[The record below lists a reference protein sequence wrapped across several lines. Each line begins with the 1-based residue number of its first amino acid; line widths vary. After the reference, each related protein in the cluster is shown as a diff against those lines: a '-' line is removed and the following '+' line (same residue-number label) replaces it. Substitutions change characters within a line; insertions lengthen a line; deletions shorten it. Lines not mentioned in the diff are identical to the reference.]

1 MNEKQFTII
10 WVVALVII
18 LLAGGGAIWYL
29 QFDVLVEKKNLLNAE
44 KAKVADARQKEAK
57 IPTLEKSIAALTKE
71 ANELAAHIPNLDRA
85 EYDIFAELL
94 DELRRKAGVNVP
106 RAQWTVPARP
116 TPIPGRPPFV
126 QPATVHKVQ
135 YDITVSGSFYQLL
148 RYINL
153 LEQQKRFI
161 GVENFT
167 VGRGGGAAEAAGA
180 KSAAAPRRDLKITIY
195 SYTYKL
201 PTTAFELPIEDAR
214 SGKSTDIPD

>member
-29 QFDVLVEKKNLLNAE
+29 QFDVLVEKRKQLAAVKSQVND
-44 KAKVADARQKEAK
+44 AKTKQAK
-57 IPTLEKSIAALTKE
+57 IPQLKASIAALTKK

-85 EYDIFAELL
+85 EYDVFAELL
-94 DELRRKAGVNVP
+94 DELRRKAGVTVP
-106 RAQWTVPARP
+106 RANWTIPARP
-116 TPIPGRPPFV
+116 TPIPGRQTFV
-126 QPATVHKVQ
+126 QPPTVHKVQ
-135 YDITVSGSFYQLL
+135 YDITVNGSFYQLL
-148 RYINL
+148 RYVNL

-167 VGRGGGAAEAAGA
+167 VTKTGGSDLGLA
-180 KSAAAPRRDLKITIY
+180 KAAAPRRDMKITIY

-201 PTTAFELPIEDAR
+201 PAQPFVLETEETRASR
-214 SGKSTDIPD
+214 TTDIPD

>member
-29 QFDVLVEKKNLLNAE
+29 QFDVLEEKRAQLKAE
-44 KAKVADARQKEAK
+44 KAKVADAKSKKDK
-57 IPTLEKSIAALTKE
+57 IPTLKKSIEALSKK
-71 ANELAAHIPNLDRA
+71 ANELAGYIPNLDRA

-94 DELRRKAGVNVP
+94 DELRKKAGVSVP
-106 RAQWTVPARP
+106 RASWTVPSRP
-116 TPIPGRPPFV
+116 TPIPGRQAFV

-135 YDITVSGSFYQLL
+135 YDITVNGSFYQLL

-161 GVENFT
+161 GVENFSVT
-167 VGRGGGAAEAAGA
+167 
-180 KSAAAPRRDLKITIY
+180 KSGQNESNLSKAAAPRRDLKITIY

-201 PTTAFELPIEDAR
+201 PPKPFELPPEEAR
-214 SGKSTDIPD
+214 SGRSTDIPD

>member
-29 QFDVLVEKKNLLNAE
+29 QFDVLVEKRDQLKAE
-44 KAKVADARQKEAK
+44 KAKVADAKSKQAK
-57 IPTLEKSIAALTKE
+57 IKGLKESIAALSKK
-71 ANELAAHIPNLDRA
+71 ANELAGYIPNLDRA

-106 RAQWTVPARP
+106 RASWTVPPRP
-116 TPIPGRPPFV
+116 TPIPGRPAFV

-135 YDITVSGSFYQLL
+135 YDITVNGSFYQLL

-161 GVENFT
+161 GVENFNIT
-167 VGRGGGAAEAAGA
+167 KAGGAETGLTKAA
-180 KSAAAPRRDLKITIY
+180 SPRRDLKITIY

-201 PTTAFELPIEDAR
+201 PPKPFELPPEEAR
-214 SGKSTDIPD
+214 SGRSTDIPD

>member
-29 QFDVLVEKKNLLNAE
+29 QFDTLPQKRAALEAVKEQVRGATTKKNN
-44 KAKVADARQKEAK
+44 
-57 IPTLEKSIAALTKE
+57 IPTLKKSIAELGKKAT
-71 ANELAAHIPNLDRA
+71 ELASHIPNLERA
-85 EYDIFAELL
+85 EYDVFAELL
-94 DELRRKAGVNVP
+94 DDMRRKAGVNVP
-106 RAQWTVPARP
+106 RASWTVPGRP
-116 TPIPGRPPFV
+116 TPIPGRTTT
-126 QPATVHKVQ
+126 QMPATVHKVQ
-135 YDITVSGSFYQLL
+135 YDLTVNGSFYQLL

-167 VGRGGGAAEAAGA
+167 VSKSGQDLSAG
-180 KSAAAPRRDLKITIY
+180 KTAAAPRRDLKVTIY

-201 PTTAFELPIEDAR
+201 PPKAFELEFEESR
-214 SGKSTDIPD
+214 SGRSTEIPD

>member
-29 QFDVLVEKKNLLNAE
+29 QFDVLVEKRDQLKAE
-44 KAKVADARQKEAK
+44 KAKVADAKSKKDK
-57 IPTLEKSIAALTKE
+57 IPALKNSIDALNKK
-71 ANELAAHIPNLDRA
+71 ANELAGYIPNLDRA

-94 DELRRKAGVNVP
+94 DDLRRKAGVNVP
-106 RAQWTVPARP
+106 RASWTVPSRP
-116 TPIPGRPPFV
+116 TPIPGRPAFT

-135 YDITVSGSFYQLL
+135 YDITVNGSFYQLL

-161 GVENFT
+161 GVENFAVT
-167 VGRGGGAAEAAGA
+167 KSGGNETGLT
-180 KSAAAPRRDLKITIY
+180 KAAAPRRDLKITIY

-201 PTTAFELPIEDAR
+201 LTKPFELPPEESR
-214 SGKSTDIPD
+214 SGRSTDIPD

>member
-29 QFDVLVEKKNLLNAE
+29 QFDLLVEKREALKAV
-44 KAKVADARQKEAK
+44 KAKVADAKSKKDK
-57 IPTLEKSIAALTKE
+57 IPSLKKSIESLTKK

-94 DELRRKAGVNVP
+94 DELRRKAGVSVP
-106 RAQWTVPARP
+106 RASWTVPTRP
-116 TPIPGRPPFV
+116 TPIPGRPAFV

-135 YDITVSGSFYQLL
+135 YDITVNGSFYQLL

-161 GVENFT
+161 GVENFAVT
-167 VGRGGGAAEAAGA
+167 
-180 KSAAAPRRDLKITIY
+180 KSGSDNPATLSKAAAPKRDLKITIY
-195 SYTYKL
+195 SYTYKQ
-201 PTTAFELPIEDAR
+201 PTKPFELPPEEAR
-214 SGKSTDIPD
+214 SGRSTDIPD